1 MASTDETFPSMDI
14 EHLWPKFQEFEEPC
28 LEILEQ
34 PKQRG
39 MRFRYECEGRSA
51 GSIPGERS
59 TDTNRTY
66 PAVKIQNYKGPAKIR
81 VSLVT
86 KSNPPRP
93 HPHSLVG
100 RECKDGICE
109 IELLPGN
116 STTAYFPNLGI
127 QCVRRREILDSLRL
141 RLQRNVDP
149 YQVGNAALNL
159 EDIDLNVVRL
169 CFEAFITDPTGNMA
183 ALPPI
188 VTQEIRDRRAT
199 STSELKICRV
209 SRSVGSVQGGD
220 EVFLLCDKVQR
231 DDIEVRFSIDNWEAK
246 GSFSQTDVHRQ
257 VAIVF
262 STPPFH
268 DQSICNEMT
277 VHMQLRRPSDGE
289 VSESVDF
296 RYLPRDRDPFGIG
309 IKRQRKMIDFTKR
322 LEDMPG
328 PLCRKLPVRRPM
340 DNTTMP
346 SHSPMNPSQ
355 PRVTF
360 DVYPMSPRVNRQSSP
375 TPNIRSVQTQYMP
388 VMGTG
393 VGGDCSTMPVPHA
406 GHSNSIYP
414 GAQPTPPPSS
424 EPQISRA
431 FTGTGSSGH
440 NDSYVPFII
449 DGTFTELL
457 KLDSTPPNYQV
468 DPCSRQGGNIPM
480 TYTAKSRITNRLPS
494 DLDAVMVT
502 PLGAPNST
510 APTACSAYPLFTG
523 CHTNY
528 IAPPLQ
534 QSSSGQA
541 TTIPSSTTPMYLPY
555 SGTSEYSIP
564 QVCTPGFGYTG
575 DMTVIE
581 TRAGQHVM
589 SSAAIGE
596 RVDSTTISQELREI
610 IMREPQDGDPSVDF
624 TSQEFERLI
633 KGAEGSMGNILP
645 SSQAPFSNQGPGN
658 GVS

>member
-1 MASTDETFPSMDI
+1 MDI
-14 EHLWPKFQEFEEPC
+14 EHLWSKFHDLEDLHPC

-109 IELLPGN
+109 MELLPGN

-149 YQVGNAALNL
+149 FQVGNAALNL

-169 CFEAFITDPTGNMA
+169 CFEAFITDATGNMA

-262 STPPFH
+262 CTPPFH
-268 DQSICNEMT
+268 DQNIYNEMT
-277 VHMQLRRPSDGE
+277 VRMQLRRPSDGE

-340 DNTTMP
+340 DNPAIP
-346 SHSPMNPSQ
+346 SHSPMNPAK
-355 PRVTF
+355 PTVTF
-360 DVYPMSPRVNRQSSP
+360 DIHPMPPRMTFQSNP
-375 TPNIRSVQTQYMP
+375 TPDIHSVHTQHTAMP
-388 VMGTG
+388 QYNVPGMGTG
-393 VGGDCSTMPVPHA
+393 VGGDCSTMPGPPASHM
-406 GHSNSIYP
+406 NSVYTGI
-414 GAQPTPPPSS
+414 QPTPVPSS
-424 EPQISRA
+424 EPQVPRA
-431 FTGTGSSGH
+431 FTGTGSSAQ
-440 NDSYVPFII
+440 NDSCMSFNIE
-449 DGTFTELL
+449 GTFTELL
-457 KLDSTPPNYQV
+457 KLEPAPSFQTE
-468 DPCSRQGGNIPM
+468 PCSRHGGNVPM
-480 TYTAKSRITNRLPS
+480 PYTAKSRTTSRLPS
-494 DLDAVMVT
+494 DLEGVMVT
-502 PLGAPNST
+502 ALGTPNCT
-510 APTACSAYPLFTG
+510 APSACSAYPLFTG
-523 CHTNY
+523 CQTTY
-528 IAPPLQ
+528 ISSPLQ
-534 QSSSGQA
+534 QSSAVQA
-541 TTIPSSTTPMYLPY
+541 ATIPASAAPMYLPY
-555 SGTSEYSIP
+555 SGTSAYSVP
-564 QVCTPGFGYTG
+564 QVCAPVFGYTG
-575 DMTVIE
+575 DVTVIE
-581 TRAGQHVM
+581 PRAGQHVM
-589 SSAAIGE
+589 PNAAIGE
-596 RVDSTTISQELREI
+596 RVHSTTISQELREI
-610 IMREPQDGDPSVDF
+610 IMREPQDGDPPVDF

-633 KGAEGSMGNILP
+633 KGTEGSMGNVP
-645 SSQAPFSNQGPGN
+645 TSSQAPFSNQGPGN